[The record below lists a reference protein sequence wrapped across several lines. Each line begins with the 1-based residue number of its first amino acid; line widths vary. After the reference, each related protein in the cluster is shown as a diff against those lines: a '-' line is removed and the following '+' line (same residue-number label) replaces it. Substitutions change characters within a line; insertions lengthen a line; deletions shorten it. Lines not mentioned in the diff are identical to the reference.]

1 MNQPPPPFRRP
12 QLIISGGQTGVDR
25 AVLDAAIALGIQHGG
40 WCPAGRRAED
50 GCIPERYH
58 LREADSPDYEGR
70 TRRNVDDADATLI
83 ITPAPLVGGTAL
95 THDYAVQVGKSCL
108 VIDPEDTS
116 AVAKARAWLAQ
127 LPAASSGDYTLN
139 LAGPRES
146 QVPGIGDVARRLVQA
161 ILE

>member
-1 MNQPPPPFRRP
+1 MNQQPPRFRRP

-25 AVLDAAIALGIQHGG
+25 AALDAANALGITHGG

-50 GCIPERYH
+50 GRIPEHYR
-58 LREADSPDYEGR
+58 LRETDSPDYAVR

-83 ITPAPLVGGTAL
+83 ISPPPLSGGTAL
-95 THDYAVQVGKSCL
+95 THDYAVQVGRSCL

-139 LAGPRES
+139 IAGPRES
-146 QVPGIGDVARRLVQA
+146 QVPGIGDAARRLVLA